1 MLQTKS
7 SDPGDRGE
15 YIGTTAED
23 ELSRVHIQPAG
34 AVSRRLVRW
43 DGMAAEVVQATRHER
58 VAFAYR
64 GTRHLL
70 IAFAQGVRHQGET
83 IVDGLPRSSLREMTR
98 KLTFVPAGCA
108 YMDWHEPRVLTRMVY
123 FYFDAACLPVSA
135 SLAPRMLFEN
145 STLLDMANRLKGLIE
160 TIGSGSPYFEALGT
174 VLAYE
179 LLNLANEDG
188 RQVGPVRGGLTP
200 WQQRQVA
207 SYIEEHLAKPIR
219 LATLAQLARLSPYH
233 FCRAF
238 KQSLGVPPHKY
249 HSRRR
254 IEQAKRLLGKVEVS
268 VTEIAMT
275 LGYSETSSFTSAFHK
290 TTGLTPTAYRRSLT
304 TLQPVEEDLS

>member
-145 STLLDMANRLKGLIE
+145 STLLDMANRLKGA
-160 TIGSGSPYFEALGT
+160 GRDHRLG
-174 VLAYE
+174 
-179 LLNLANEDG
+179 
-188 RQVGPVRGGLTP
+188 
-200 WQQRQVA
+200 
-207 SYIEEHLAKPIR
+207 
-219 LATLAQLARLSPYH
+219 
-233 FCRAF
+233 
-238 KQSLGVPPHKY
+238 
-249 HSRRR
+249 
-254 IEQAKRLLGKVEVS
+254 
-268 VTEIAMT
+268 
-275 LGYSETSSFTSAFHK
+275 
-290 TTGLTPTAYRRSLT
+290 
-304 TLQPVEEDLS
+304 